1 MPSHYERLR
10 NLIGTYSDIDRA
22 GQVLDWDQQ
31 TYMPPGGA
39 IERAEQVST
48 LNRLAHEHLV
58 SDEMGE
64 AIEAALHETANAD
77 RDTDEHRVVRH
88 MSRFYTK
95 RRRIPAEWIGEWTR
109 ITSLAQN
116 AWEKARPASDF
127 AAFLPHLEKIID
139 YRRQYSEFFAP
150 YDHVYDPQLDYFEPG
165 MKTAEVRA
173 VFAELRPAQVELVQ
187 AIADRGRPVDDAPL
201 HQAFDIQKQWDFGVD
216 VVTQFGY
223 DFTRG
228 RQDRSAHPFT
238 TFFGLGDVR
247 ITTRFLGDYIGSGLF
262 STMHESGHAMYG
274 QGVSPSLA
282 RTENIHGASYAFH
295 ESQSRMWEN
304 LVGRSRPF
312 WKAFYPKLQKT
323 FFAQLGSVDLET
335 FYRAI
340 NKVERSLI
348 RVEADEATYN
358 LHIMLRFELELD
370 LMEKRLEARDLPEAW
385 NRKVKD
391 YLGLTP
397 KNDREGVLQDIHWS
411 AGYVGYFPT
420 YSLGNLIS
428 VQLWEQI
435 RKDLPDLE
443 RQIEGARFADLLA
456 WLREKIHRHG
466 AKYEPVEL
474 LRRITGQGLQAAP
487 YLEYLRTKYGEIYG
501 L

>member
-1 MPSHYERLR
+1 
-10 NLIGTYSDIDRA
+10 
-22 GQVLDWDQQ
+22 
-31 TYMPPGGA
+31 
-39 IERAEQVST
+39 
-48 LNRLAHEHLV
+48 
-58 SDEMGE
+58 MGE

-77 RDTDEHRVVRH
+77 RDSDEHRVVRH

-95 RRRIPAEWIGEWTR
+95 RKRIPAEWIGDWTR
-109 ITSLAQN
+109 ITSLAQH

-127 AAFLPHLEKIID
+127 AAFLPHLEKVID

-201 HQAFDIQKQWDFGVD
+201 RQAFDIQKQWDFGVD

-262 STMHESGHAMYG
+262 STMHEAGHAMYG

-295 ESQSRMWEN
+295 ESQSRLWEN

-323 FFAQLGSVDLET
+323 FLAQLGSVDLET

-385 NRKVKD
+385 NRKVED

-435 RKDLPDLE
+435 HKDLPDLE
-443 RQIEGARFADLLA
+443 KQIEGARFADLLA

-487 YLEYLRTKYGEIYG
+487 YLRYLRTKYGEIYG